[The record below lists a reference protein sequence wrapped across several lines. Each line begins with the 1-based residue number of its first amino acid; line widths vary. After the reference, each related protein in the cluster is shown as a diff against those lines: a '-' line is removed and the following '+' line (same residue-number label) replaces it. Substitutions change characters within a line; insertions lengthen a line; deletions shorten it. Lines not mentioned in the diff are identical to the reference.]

1 MYYTKYDAAPDNI
14 ALNGDPLIGHLTDG
28 GSCYISPPLPRPPPP
43 PPVPPA
49 MLPKIVL
56 RAQLLT
62 AEPQAGVTA
71 IGGGISGRQRL
82 DVLIMTHGH
91 LPGFTQDMDA
101 M

>member
-1 MYYTKYDAAPDNI
+1 
-14 ALNGDPLIGHLTDG
+14 
-28 GSCYISPPLPRPPPP
+28 
-43 PPVPPA
+43 

-82 DVLIMTHGH
+82 DVLIVTHGH